1 MKEQIRKVPQVL
13 MQKQHGLAMHEI
25 AQNLD
30 YLGLLEDDWEDR
42 RKYEISP
49 GR

>member
-1 MKEQIRKVPQVL
+1 

-30 YLGLLEDDWEDR
+30 YLGLLGDDWIDKREHR
-42 RKYEISP
+42 ILP